1 MARLTVSDLLNAAEQ
16 KRVVESKQEQP
27 VVQETVVQET
37 PVQEESLNLALDLE
51 SIVRQPAIKIEE
63 SVMDN
68 LKAAL
73 STGIAVNAVLDAR
86 ANQRNK

>member
-27 VVQETVVQET
+27 VVQQE
-37 PVQEESLNLALDLE
+37 SLALDLE
-51 SIVRQPAIKIEE
+51 SVARQPSIKIEE
-63 SVMDN
+63 SLMDN

-86 ANQRNK
+86 EIQRSK